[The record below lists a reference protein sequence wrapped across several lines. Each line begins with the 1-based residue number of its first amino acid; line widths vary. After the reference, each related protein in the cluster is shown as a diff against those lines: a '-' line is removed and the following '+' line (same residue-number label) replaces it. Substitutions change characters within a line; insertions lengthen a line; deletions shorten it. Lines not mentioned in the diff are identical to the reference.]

1 MGSYGP
7 RWFQMSPNGF
17 PQMVPGLQ
25 ISPDASRCLQM
36 LPDASRCLQVMTYI
50 LREYVIEIVLIE
62 IWFHEY
68 TYIYIHIYISVLKL
82 SWWYGCKDLP
92 SGAIWG
98 SLEPSGWPA
107 YWQLERGVGSG
118 QNSYMVPCV
127 GKRPSLHLYGFYQ
140 QYPYKWA
147 LARMQSWEELGL
159 CVGRARTLTNT

>member
-1 MGSYGP
+1 MAPDGSKWPQMASP
-7 RWFQMSPNGF
+7 RWSQVYKWP
-17 PQMVPGLQ
+17 
-25 ISPDASRCLQM
+25 QM

-68 TYIYIHIYISVLKL
+68 TYTHIYIYIHIYISVLNL

-140 QYPYKWA
+140 QYAYKWA